1 MHPLRKLY
9 LEISN
14 GKNYSSDI
22 IKENPNTS
30 LPKFLRKFVYTSP
43 IEELRKETSMIIGK
57 NEPSVER
64 LENKVYDEI
73 HFRNGYS
80 KNSPFMK
87 VEWKGMKKENDQY
100 VILLG
105 KIIK

>member
-1 MHPLRKLY
+1 MVKILHLTLKKKWFDL
-9 LEISN
+9 
-14 GKNYSSDI
+14 
-22 IKENPNTS
+22 IKAGEKT
-30 LPKFLRKFVYTSP
+30 
-43 IEELRKETSMIIGK
+43 KEYREVKPYWTT
-57 NEPSVER
+57 R

-105 KIIK
+105 KIIN

>member
-1 MHPLRKLY
+1 M
-9 LEISN
+9 
-14 GKNYSSDI
+14 
-22 IKENPNTS
+22 IKILHLTLKKKWFDLIKAGEKT
-30 LPKFLRKFVYTSP
+30 
-43 IEELRKETSMIIGK
+43 KEYREVKPYWTT
-57 NEPSVER
+57 R

-105 KIIK
+105 KILR